1 MQRVLWGWSALAI
14 GALALAGVAALLL
27 AVSRLPGIESTFPW
41 PVAFFQKG
49 LVVHVVFSFV
59 VWFLAVFAAMATVT
73 AHGDGWGGTLPPVL
87 AMIAF
92 VLLFEP
98 ALRDAGEPSLNNYVP
113 VIVDP
118 SYYAGLAVLAVAA
131 VMAAVG
137 PWRRLWRRRRD
148 ATGDT
153 VALAAAGLLL
163 VMALACIARAGV
175 DLGGRAP
182 DHAFNEE
189 LFWGGGHVLQF
200 MNVLLLLV
208 AWRRL
213 AAETLSEAALSE
225 GWFRAA
231 TAVLLLAPLTSIA
244 FYEMYPAFS
253 AEQQMAFTNLQY
265 VLAPPAG
272 LIAIAVLAAMA
283 RYRRREGS
291 LPWGDP
297 AFLALAASVPVFAV
311 GGLLG
316 LFVDGAD
323 TRTPAHYHGVIG
335 GIHLAFMGLFYRVL
349 LPALARPL
357 APGRLV
363 RAQVILFGAGQ
374 LMACVGLFW
383 AGGYGAPRKTAG
395 AAQGLEGLG
404 PTIGMG
410 LNGLGALIA
419 VIGGVLF
426 IWTVGR
432 ALAKKSPESA
442 AAPL

>member
-1 MQRVLWGWSALAI
+1 MERVLWGWSALAI

-27 AVSRLPGIESTFPW
+27 AVSRLPGIESAFPW
-41 PVAFFQKG
+41 PLAFFHKG

-59 VWFLAVFAAMATVT
+59 VWFLAVFAALATVT
-73 AHGDGWGGTLPPVL
+73 ADDDVWGGALPPLL
-87 AMIAF
+87 AMVAF
-92 VLLFEP
+92 ALLFAP
-98 ALRDAGEPSLNNYVP
+98 ALRDAGEPSLNNYIP

-118 SYYAGLAVLAVAA
+118 SYYAGLAILAAAA

-137 PWRRLWRRRRD
+137 PWRRLWRRRRE
-148 ATGDT
+148 ATIET
-153 VALAAAGLLL
+153 VALASAGLLL
-163 VMALACIARAGV
+163 LLALACIARAGI
-175 DLGGRAP
+175 DLAGRAP

-200 MNVLLLLV
+200 MNALLLLI

-213 AAETLSEAALSE
+213 AAETMGEAALSE
-225 GWFRAA
+225 GWFRAIA
-231 TAVLLLAPLTSIA
+231 AVLLLAPLASIA
-244 FYEMYPAFS
+244 FYELYPPFS
-253 AEQQMAFTNLQY
+253 AEQQTAFTNLQY
-265 VLAPPAG
+265 ALAPPTG
-272 LIAIAVLAAMA
+272 LMAFAVMAAMV
-283 RYRRREGS
+283 RHRRREGS
-291 LPWGDP
+291 LPWADP
-297 AFLALAASVPVFAV
+297 AFLALAGSVPVFVV
-311 GGLLG
+311 GGMLG
-316 LFVDGAD
+316 LFVDGTD

-335 GIHLAFMGLFYRVL
+335 GINLAFMGLFYRVV

-357 APGRLV
+357 VPGRLIC
-363 RAQVILFGAGQ
+363 AQVILFGAGQ

-410 LNGLGALIA
+410 LNGVGALIA

-432 ALAKKSPESA
+432 ALAKKSPGSA
-442 AAPL
+442 TVPL